1 MKRLLAAPIFT
12 VGAVCAA
19 IGFAASP
26 TLAAEVAYK
35 LDPAHTETTFVVDR
49 FGFTSVLGIFAKSE
63 GTIWIDEAAPEK
75 SRVEATVQVDSLL
88 SGDTTRDGHV
98 TGERWLNAAKNPT
111 MTFKST
117 KVEKTGAD
125 TAKVTGDMTIMGVTQ
140 PATLDVKLNKIG
152 AAPNNQKRQ
161 AGFTITGTISRKAFG
176 SAGAAGLIGDTVAIR
191 IETLAVAQ

>member
-1 MKRLLAAPIFT
+1 MKRLLAA
-12 VGAVCAA
+12 ASVCAA
-19 IGFAASP
+19 IGFTASP

-35 LDPAHTETTFVVDR
+35 LDPTHTETSFVIDR
-49 FGFTSVLGIFAKSE
+49 FGFTSVLGIFGKSE
-63 GTIWIDEAAPEK
+63 GTIWLDEAAPEK
-75 SRVEATVQVDSLL
+75 SRVEASVEVGSLQA
-88 SGDTTRDGHV
+88 GNATREEHL

-152 AAPNNQKRQ
+152 TAPNNQKKQ
-161 AGFTITGTISRKAFG
+161 AGFTITGTVSRKAFG